1 MTGSERAAGRP
12 EPCVRGTGPGTGR
25 TALITGASSG
35 LGAAFA
41 DRLARR
47 GYSLVLVAR
56 DQDRLTAVAD
66 RVTGRYGVRCEVLP
80 ADLASAAGRGT
91 VTARIEE
98 GVHFLVNAA
107 GFGVSGAFW
116 SVDRAELDDQL
127 AVNVAGT
134 QEFTHAAVATML
146 AGDGGTVVNLSSI
159 TGLVPGRG
167 STYAASKAWILYF
180 SQGLSHALRGTNT
193 RVVVL
198 APGFVRTEFHAR
210 AGIDVR
216 TVGDGWWLEPHD
228 VVDRCLADIRRGK
241 TFSLPGMRNKVFIAT
256 VSRLPRALAQQVN
269 RMLGNAGARA

>member
-1 MTGSERAAGRP
+1 MTNSEPPAPARGP
-12 EPCVRGTGPGTGR
+12 YVRVTGGATER
-25 TALITGASSG
+25 CALITGASSG

-56 DQDRLTAVAD
+56 DKDRLAAVAD
-66 RVTGRYGVRCEVLP
+66 GVTARYGTRCEVLP
-80 ADLASAAGRGT
+80 SDLSSAVDRRA
-91 VTARIEE
+91 VAERIEE
-98 GVHFLVNAA
+98 GVDFLVNAA
-107 GFGVSGAFW
+107 GFGLSGAFW
-116 SVDRAELDDQL
+116 SVDRSELGDQL
-127 AVNVAGT
+127 AVNVSST
-134 QEFTHAAVATML
+134 QEFTHAAVAVML
-146 AGDGGTVVNLSSI
+146 ERNGGTVVNLSSI

-167 STYAASKAWILYF
+167 STYAASKAWVLYF

-210 AGIDVR
+210 AGIDVH

-228 VVDRCLADIRRGK
+228 VVDRCLADIARGR
-241 TFSLPGMRNKVFIAT
+241 TFSLPGFRNKVFIAA

>member
-1 MTGSERAAGRP
+1 MTTSEPAERP
-12 EPCVRGTGPGTGR
+12 LPYVRVPGPVRGR
-25 TALITGASSG
+25 CALITGASSG

-56 DQDRLTAVAD
+56 DEHRLAAVAEKAAE
-66 RVTGRYGVRCEVLP
+66 RYGTRCEVLT
-80 ADLASAAGRGT
+80 ADLASAADRRA
-91 VTARIEE
+91 VLERIGE
-98 GVHFLVNAA
+98 GVDFLVNAA

-116 SVDRAELDDQL
+116 SVDRAELDAQL
-127 AVNVAGT
+127 AVNVTST
-134 QEFTHAAVATML
+134 QEFTHAAVAHML
-146 AGDGGTVVNLSSI
+146 EHDGGTVVNLSSI

-193 RVVVL
+193 RVMVL

-216 TVGDGWWLEPHD
+216 TVGDGWWMDPHA
-228 VVDRCLADIRRGK
+228 VVDQCLVDLRRGK
-241 TFSLPGMRNKVFIAT
+241 TFSMPGIRNKAFIAA